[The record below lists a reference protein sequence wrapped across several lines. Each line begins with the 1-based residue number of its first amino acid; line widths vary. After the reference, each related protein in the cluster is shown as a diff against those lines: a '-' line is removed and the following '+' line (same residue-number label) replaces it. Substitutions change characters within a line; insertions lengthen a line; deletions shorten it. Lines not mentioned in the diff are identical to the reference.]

1 MTTIEERAVTDVYTN
16 IVFRCHIIMIKNN
29 GQGKKK
35 PATWDVKETEC
46 FLAIIKDLQVIALM
60 DGKKFRTSE
69 IFKKVEETFRNK
81 GYYKTHMQLLDKF
94 KAMKSM

>member
-1 MTTIEERAVTDVYTN
+1 MNQE
-16 IVFRCHIIMIKNN
+16 
-29 GQGKKK
+29 KKK

-46 FLAIIKDLQVIALM
+46 FLALIKELQVTTLM

-69 IFKKVEETFRNK
+69 IFKKVEEAFKDK
-81 GYYKTHMQLLDKF
+81 GYNKTHTQLLEKF